1 MAYVRTLPE
10 VNKTGFTFKEYLE
23 MVKSKLESLINKVH
37 SVHLPELMLL
47 VREVLGINHINHFGR
62 LQKIDR
68 EITSRPW
75 RYR

>member
-1 MAYVRTLPE
+1 MAYVH
-10 VNKTGFTFKEYLE
+10 
-23 MVKSKLESLINKVH
+23 I
-37 SVHLPELMLL
+37 LPELMAL
-47 VREVLGINHINHFGR
+47 VREVLGINHVNHLGR

>member
-1 MAYVRTLPE
+1 MAYVRILPE
-10 VNKTGFTFKEYLE
+10 VKKSGFNFKEYLE
-23 MVKSKLESLINKVH
+23 SVKSKLEDLINKVH
-37 SVHLPELMLL
+37 FEHLPELMAL
-47 VREVLGINHINHFGR
+47 VREVLGINHVNHLGR